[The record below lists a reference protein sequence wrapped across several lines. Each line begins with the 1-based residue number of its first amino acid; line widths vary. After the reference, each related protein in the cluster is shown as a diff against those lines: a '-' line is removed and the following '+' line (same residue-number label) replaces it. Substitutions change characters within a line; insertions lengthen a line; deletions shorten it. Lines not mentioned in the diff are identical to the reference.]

1 MYRTCTEHIMKICL
15 KIIPKLPEVAFK
27 TLGKDKKILCLFLYN
42 NLNKHLSRDDF
53 NGEHL
58 ICRRT
63 ELIIG
68 DRRAYAR
75 SCDRTNGNNQDVPF
89 MI

>member
-1 MYRTCTEHIMKICL
+1 
-15 KIIPKLPEVAFK
+15 LPGADFK

-58 ICRRT
+58 ICRLT

-68 DRRAYAR
+68 DGDTAHTRG
-75 SCDRTNGNNQDVPF
+75 SCHVSELTATIR
-89 MI
+89 MYLL